1 MRLRFT
7 KMQGLANDFVV
18 IDATREPFSPDPEQ
32 IRRLADRRLGVGCD
46 QVLVVEAPPGDEAD
60 FGYRIFNADGGEVE
74 HCGNGARCFARYVV
88 ERGLFSGREIRV
100 HTAGGPLVLYLEDD
114 DQVSVNMGVPVLEPA
129 AVPFAAEQRQA
140 FYELEV
146 DGELLQLG
154 VVGLGNPHAVMR
166 VDDVDAAPVAR
177 FGPLIESHARF
188 PRRVNAGFMEVV
200 SPEQIRLRVYERG
213 VGETPACGSGAC
225 AAVVVG
231 RLWEVL
237 AATVAVD
244 LPGGRLTVSWS
255 GEGEP
260 VWMRGPAET
269 VFDGE
274 IDLQANVY
282 AG

>member
-7 KMQGLANDFVV
+7 KMQGLGNDFVV
-18 IDATREPFSPDPEQ
+18 IDATRESFSPDPEQ

-46 QVLVVEAPPGDEAD
+46 QVLVVEPAPGDEAD

-100 HTAGGPLVLYLEDD
+100 HTRGGPLVLYLEDD
-114 DQVSVNMGVPVLEPA
+114 GQVSVNMGVPVLEPA
-129 AVPFAAEQRQA
+129 AVPFAAEKRQP
-140 FYELEV
+140 FYALDV
-146 DGELLQLG
+146 DGESLQAG

-166 VDDVDAAPVAR
+166 VDAVDTAPVAR
-177 FGPLIESHARF
+177 LGPLIESHERF

-200 SPEQIRLRVYERG
+200 SPEHIRLRVYERG

-231 RLWEVL
+231 RLWDVL
-237 AATVAVD
+237 AAAVAVD
-244 LPGGRLTVSWS
+244 LPGGRLTISWA

-260 VWMRGPAET
+260 VWMRGPAES

-274 IDLQANVY
+274 IELQAH
-282 AG
+282 A